1 MKITWGF
8 IMAMTKCGYT
18 LEDANERCE
27 EALEAE
33 AEELVPHFVR
43 TLIRFRSSKSH
54 RSSRSAAI
62 KNYKKHLRLMNLH
75 HKRSILMLTEMI
87 VTLYR
92 MRGQLVSLSKSTLEY
107 AKEYL

>member
-1 MKITWGF
+1 
-8 IMAMTKCGYT
+8 MAMTKCGYT

-62 KNYKKHLRLMNLH
+62 KNYKKETPAVDESSSQAQHPNAD
-75 HKRSILMLTEMI
+75 KDDSDVVQNE
-87 VTLYR
+87 
-92 MRGQLVSLSKSTLEY
+92 GAVS
-107 AKEYL
+107 